1 MSLGNDYT
9 LSKIELVLCSESSFN
24 STFTAIRKK
33 SSHKMHC
40 SIKTNFK

>member
-9 LSKIELVLCSESSFN
+9 LSKIELVMCSESSFN
-24 STFTAIRKK
+24 STFTAITKE

-40 SIKTNFK
+40 LITTNFK